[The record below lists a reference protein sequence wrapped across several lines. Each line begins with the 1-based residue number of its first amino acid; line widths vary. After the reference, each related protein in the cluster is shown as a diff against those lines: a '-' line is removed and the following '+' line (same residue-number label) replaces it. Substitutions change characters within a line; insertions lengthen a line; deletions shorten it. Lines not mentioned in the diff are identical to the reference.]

1 MKKVLGILLALTITV
16 GAFAGLTLLSVSA
29 ASRSALVNGEYLFE
43 DFENNSAAYFNT
55 PLGGSIALAKKQR
68 VRLPMETA
76 TIH

>member
-43 DFENNSAAYFNT
+43 DF
-55 PLGGSIALAKKQR
+55 
-68 VRLPMETA
+68 
-76 TIH
+76 